1 MNLEEIT
8 DEKDLKD
15 GRTYLCCSSSRH
27 GNAIWE
33 TLEAQKH
40 QLLRAG
46 MRMPMNIYS
55 KVFDLPRHVADI
67 GAMNPYESRPTQIRG
82 PKERPPRVN

>member
-1 MNLEEIT
+1 MFLQQIT

-15 GRTYLCCSSSRH
+15 GRTYLCCRSSRQ

-40 QLLRAG
+40 LLLHG
-46 MRMPMNIYS
+46 ELRMPMKSFS
-55 KVFDLPRHVADI
+55 KIFDLPKRLADI
-67 GAMNPYESRPTQIRG
+67 DATDGPT
-82 PKERPPRVN
+82 

>member
-1 MNLEEIT
+1 MFLQQIT

-15 GRTYLCCSSSRH
+15 GHTYLCCRSSRH

-40 QLLRAG
+40 RLLYG
-46 MRMPMNIYS
+46 GLRMPKKSFVKI
-55 KVFDLPRHVADI
+55 FDLPKRLVDI
-67 GAMNPYESRPTQIRG
+67 DATDLPA
-82 PKERPPRVN
+82 

>member
-1 MNLEEIT
+1 MLLQQIT

-15 GRTYLCCSSSRH
+15 GRTYLCCRSSRH

-40 QLLRAG
+40 CLLYAG
-46 MRMPMNIYS
+46 MHMPMKTYE
-55 KVFDLPRHVADI
+55 KVFDLPKRLDSQVDD
-67 GAMNPYESRPTQIRG
+67 G
-82 PKERPPRVN
+82 